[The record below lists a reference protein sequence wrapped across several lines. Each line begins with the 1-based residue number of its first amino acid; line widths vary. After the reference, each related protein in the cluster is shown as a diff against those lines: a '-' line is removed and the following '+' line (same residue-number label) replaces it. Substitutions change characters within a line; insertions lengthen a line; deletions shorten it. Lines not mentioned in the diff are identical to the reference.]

1 MQTQTF
7 LRRPAVE
14 SRTGLKR
21 STLYDLIAA
30 GEFPKPVRLGK
41 RIVGWLTSEVAD
53 WERQRVAKRDG
64 MGEA

>member
-1 MQTQTF
+1 MQNQTF

-30 GEFPKPVRLGK
+30 GEFPKPIPLGK
-41 RIVGWLTSEVAD
+41 RIVGWLESEVSD
-53 WERQRVAKRDG
+53 WQRERVAERD
-64 MGEA
+64 ERSS